1 MFAKNAIF
9 AFITFVGIFFIL
21 NIPKP
26 NLSLTDYHN
35 GGGINPLARHGI
47 NRTAT
52 RPVLQVNP
60 WGREYVFYHK
70 KSAPKVKRGFY
81 LIILPQLSVEHRPP
95 STDLEIIDG
104 YSLRMIQRP
113 GCSERY
119 SLKITPNLF
128 LDPWYRQHIQLE
140 KYDLPIELIP
150 RFILQGTPLPHHLEE
165 NSTYSDMTRVIQ
177 VLMIHDITLPTH
189 KLKLDLRIGE

>member
-1 MFAKNAIF
+1 M
-9 AFITFVGIFFIL
+9 
-21 NIPKP
+21 
-26 NLSLTDYHN
+26 
-35 GGGINPLARHGI
+35 
-47 NRTAT
+47 
-52 RPVLQVNP
+52 
-60 WGREYVFYHK
+60 
-70 KSAPKVKRGFY
+70 
-81 LIILPQLSVEHRPP
+81 IILPQLSVEHRPP